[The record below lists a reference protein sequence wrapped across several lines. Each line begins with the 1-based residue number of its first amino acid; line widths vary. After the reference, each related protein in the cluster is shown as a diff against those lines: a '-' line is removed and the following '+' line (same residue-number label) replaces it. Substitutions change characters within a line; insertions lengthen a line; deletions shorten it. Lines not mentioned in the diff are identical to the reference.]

1 MPKSRAEIN
10 KDRYERTKAGLVKL
24 KPYIT
29 LAQEDKFL
37 SVLRGESKIVPATK
51 KKDKV

>member
-1 MPKSRAEIN
+1 MPKSRAAIN

-29 LAQEDKFL
+29 RPQEEKFL
-37 SVLRGESKIVPATK
+37 SVLRGESKIVK
-51 KKDKV
+51 NEGEK

>member
-10 KDRYERTKAGLVKL
+10 KDRYERTKSGLVKF

-29 LAQEDKFL
+29 KELDEKFNL
-37 SVLRGESKIVPATK
+37 VLQGKAKIIMIK
-51 KKDKV
+51 GK

>member
-1 MPKSRAEIN
+1 MTKSRAEIN

-29 LAQEDKFL
+29 RDQNELFL
-37 SVLRGESKIVPATK
+37 SVLRGESKIVPSTK
-51 KKDKV
+51 NKGE